1 MRRSMARVAP
11 ILGGFDRR
19 WWYGPSVRTGRFNPR
34 RLVRDATLRGGSR
47 RVGRCSD
54 RADRSSVFVG
64 VFVATLVGATATLQ
78 AGGPPLERS
87 TSPYPPSPEAT
98 RFFEQLVER
107 YRAIIHYADSFLLE
121 QVVGSADG
129 DERSA
134 VRTRVAA
141 RSRVDG
147 ERLEVATETDRLWDG
162 VTGTGGDT
170 DGAAVGRPTES
181 IEPADRARR
190 ALRRERDL
198 SLAPHLRL
206 RFLDEPLREFQT
218 SGDEAFRATGI
229 ASVRHADRDMVRIE
243 LRSGGDSPGDASSVI
258 GLTVDPGSM
267 LIRKVDGEEQ
277 WSDGRSRTTTIS
289 IEPDAAEVDPELAP
303 EADAAATMPREGERP
318 AATPDADLPATTI
331 GLG

>member
-1 MRRSMARVAP
+1 MV
-11 ILGGFDRR
+11 
-19 WWYGPSVRTGRFNPR
+19 
-34 RLVRDATLRGGSR
+34 
-47 RVGRCSD
+47 
-54 RADRSSVFVG
+54 VG
-64 VFVATLVGATATLQ
+64 VSVATLVGVTATLQ
-78 AGGPPLERS
+78 AGGPPLGPS

-129 DERSA
+129 DERST

-147 ERLEVATETDRLWDG
+147 DRLEVATEADRLWSGASGASSTSRTAEGDST
-162 VTGTGGDT
+162 TGAND
-170 DGAAVGRPTES
+170 
-181 IEPADRARR
+181 PAGRARE

-206 RFLDEPLREFQT
+206 RFLEEPLREFQPED
-218 SGDEAFRATGI
+218 DEVFRATGI

-243 LRSGGDSPGDASSVI
+243 LRSGGESPGDASSVI

-267 LIRKVDGEEQ
+267 LIRRVDGEEQ

-289 IEPDAAEVDPELAP
+289 IEPDAAEVDPDVVPDAEVESAP
-303 EADAAATMPREGERP
+303 PIERERP
-318 AATPDADLPATTI
+318 SATPEPTSDAGGPATTI